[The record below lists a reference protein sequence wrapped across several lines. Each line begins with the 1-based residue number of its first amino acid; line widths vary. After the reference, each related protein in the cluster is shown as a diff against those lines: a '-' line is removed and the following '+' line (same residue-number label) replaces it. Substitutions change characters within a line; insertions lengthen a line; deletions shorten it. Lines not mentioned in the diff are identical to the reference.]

1 MKSID
6 ILGKRNIDKINKV
19 KNPVRRCIDKW
30 KVDDV
35 YFAHNKQVEI
45 VNSLYV
51 NQPHEYE
58 KIVKREVEK
67 KIGGY
72 KSQDIRNNILDL
84 NRLISLDQV
93 LEKLVVSKMKCCY
106 CKDNCDILYKD
117 VLYKKQWTL
126 DRIDN
131 DYGHNN
137 NNVVICCYECNVKR
151 GDMDYERFKQGKSIK
166 FIRKQE

>member
-1 MKSID
+1 MMLS
-6 ILGKRNIDKINKV
+6 
-19 KNPVRRCIDKW
+19 
-30 KVDDV
+30 
-35 YFAHNKQVEI
+35 
-45 VNSLYV
+45 
-51 NQPHEYE
+51 
-58 KIVKREVEK
+58 
-67 KIGGY
+67 
-72 KSQDIRNNILDL
+72 
-84 NRLISLDQV
+84 
-93 LEKLVVSKMKCCY
+93 CCY